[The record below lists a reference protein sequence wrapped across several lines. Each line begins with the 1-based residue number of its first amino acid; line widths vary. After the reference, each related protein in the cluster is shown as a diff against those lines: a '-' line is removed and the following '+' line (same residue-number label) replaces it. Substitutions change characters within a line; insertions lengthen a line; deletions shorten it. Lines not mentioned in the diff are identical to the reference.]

1 MKIRNLTLFA
11 IALAAAM
18 PLMRAQQTRQD
29 LAIGTWQFVPEGS
42 TYQSGPAPSRSIRQW
57 AAAPNGL
64 VRFQHEGS
72 SASGQE
78 FHTEFLAGYDGK
90 LVPFIGGTLYDSV
103 ALFWRNSHTVEQIF
117 RLKGKVTVTAIR
129 KISNDG
135 KRMTID
141 SRGSKPDGTKF
152 RNLLIYSRVEGKLE

>member
-1 MKIRNLTLFA
+1 MTSASPTASDRSSQSIKPAAVLNECCAHA
-11 IALAAAM
+11 IAGHIMHNFDTQASAWGYAALGGEVEV
-18 PLMRAQQTRQD
+18 PTLTGNTQ
-29 LAIGTWQFVPEGS
+29 IKIPHGTQP
-42 TYQSGPAPSRSIRQW
+42 
-57 AAAPNGL
+57 
-64 VRFQHEGS
+64 
-72 SASGQE
+72 
-78 FHTEFLAGYDGK
+78 
-90 LVPFIGGTLYDSV
+90 GT
-103 ALFWRNSHTVEQIF
+103 IF